1 MQILKN
7 KRVKLIISVCVIL
20 VIIFIGYKF
29 MNKNTAAK
37 ETIASNEVEHTVS
50 KDNINVSVTGSGSV
64 NPTDKRVIKSEA
76 DGTVNSIYV
85 SEGDLIEKDQ
95 ILLSLKSDSA
105 NDNQI
110 QSNDMKLNIEKAQK
124 QLNDLY
130 DSKGDLN
137 IYADESGIISNMK
150 LEVGNQIIANSN
162 IGTISDTDN
171 SYIEVHFTKD
181 QFEKIKLDDQ
191 ASVFMTKY
199 FSTVT
204 GTVSYKDSTPVQMGG
219 GIFGYKIN
227 VKIKNPGGYSV
238 GDVAQVTVTN
248 SEGTYQGMNN
258 GEIIEVKEE
267 SIISK
272 IGGKVKT
279 VKVENGGYVNKGDIV
294 ATIEGDDIELQIA
307 EQQNIIKKNQTQLN
321 DLTVGDT
328 VYSPM
333 KATVLQVDV
342 SGEEV
347 VDRNT
352 VLMTVADLENMEVVL
367 DVDELDITKITL
379 GQQANITSEVFKDE
393 GFTGKVSKISMEG
406 KNNNGVTTYEVT
418 IHLDDRKSLM
428 SGMNVDIE
436 ILSDKRDNV
445 IVVPIDAIHKLN
457 GEYMVTVKDT
467 DGNNSDLK
475 VELGLANKDN
485 VEIVSGLE
493 EGDVVVYDK
502 MQVDSSNVYNGGGG
516 VMGVSHEVKGGQ

>member
-7 KRVKLIISVCVIL
+7 KKVKLIAIVCAVFL
-20 VIIFIGYKF
+20 VIFMGYRF
-29 MNKNTAAK
+29 TNKNAAVK
-37 ETIASNEVEHTVS
+37 DTMASSEVEHTVS

-64 NPTDKRVIKSEA
+64 NPTDKRVIKSEE

-95 ILLSLKSDSA
+95 ILISLKSDSS

-110 QSNDMKLNIEKAQK
+110 QSKDIKLNIERAQK

-130 DSKGDLN
+130 ASKGDLN
-137 IYADESGIISNMK
+137 IYADESGVISNMK
-150 LEVGNQIIANSN
+150 LEVGDQITANST

-171 SYIEVHFTKD
+171 SYIEVYFTKD
-181 QFEKIKLDDQ
+181 QFDKIKLDDP

-204 GTVSYKDSTPVQMGG
+204 GVVSYKDSTPVQKGG
-219 GIFGYKIN
+219 GTFGYKVN

-238 GDVAQVTVTN
+238 GDVAQVSITN
-248 SEGTYQGMNN
+248 SGGTYQGMYN
-258 GEIIEVKEE
+258 GEIIEIKEE

-279 VKVENGGYVNKGDIV
+279 VKVENGEYINKGDIV
-294 ATIEGDDIELQIA
+294 ATMESDDIELQIA
-307 EQQNIIKKNQTQLN
+307 EQQNIIEKNQSQLN
-321 DLTVGDT
+321 DLTEGDT

-333 KATVLQVDV
+333 KGTVLQVDV

-379 GQQANITSEVFKDE
+379 GQQAIITTDVFKDE
-393 GFTGKVSKISMEG
+393 SFTGKVTKISMEG
-406 KNNNGVTTYEVT
+406 QTNNGVTTYKVT

-436 ILSDKRDNV
+436 ILSDERNNV
-445 IVVPIDAIHKLN
+445 IVVPIDAIHKLD
-457 GEYMVTVKDT
+457 GEYMVTIKDKE
-467 DGNNSDLK
+467 GNKSDVK

-485 VEIVSGLE
+485 VEIVNGVE

-502 MQVDSSNVYNGGGG
+502 IQVDSTNPFEGGGG
-516 VMGVSHEVKGGQ
+516 VMRVSPGARGGQ